1 MFIGRLRLLLCSIF
15 EAVIWQVVIIEGG
28 DIHVVA
34 RHAANSVMVSSGVG
48 YTVFHCHTCGCCY
61 STQLKNSH
69 PCVEGAIHH
78 DCPIC
83 FEYLFESVND
93 ATVLLCGH
101 TIHKSCLKEMREH
114 FQYACP
120 LCLKSVCDMSK
131 VWEKFDLEIAATPIP
146 EPYQN
151 KMVSILCFSFLY
163 DDVGYCRSSSC

>member
-1 MFIGRLRLLLCSIF
+1 
-15 EAVIWQVVIIEGG
+15 
-28 DIHVVA
+28 
-34 RHAANSVMVSSGVG
+34 
-48 YTVFHCHTCGCCY
+48 
-61 STQLKNSH
+61 
-69 PCVEGAIHH
+69 
-78 DCPIC
+78 
-83 FEYLFESVND
+83 
-93 ATVLLCGH
+93 
-101 TIHKSCLKEMREH
+101 MREH